1 MPRSLGV
8 CCNASGRPG
17 QEPAAIDEQDRQL
30 VRVLVVDD
38 YAPFRNFVCS
48 MLGRMPGLK
57 IAGEAGDGLE
67 AVEKAKEIQPD
78 LVLMDIGLPSL
89 NGIEAARAIR
99 QLDPQCQIVFLSLES
114 SADVVQE
121 AFDLGALSYIVKQ
134 HIGSELASVVETVIL
149 GRMLARKNI
158 SKAEI
163 TS

>member
-8 CCNASGRPG
+8 CCNASVRPV